1 MRNVFYFLAAILA
14 FAAAYYYYQDVSEQ
28 TATVQKLRLVAEDG
42 LVIEAGTEV
51 DDEFIEK
58 YIVSQKLPRSLAGEF
73 QWALDDTPA
82 VRINLRERVFGQD
95 VQSGSFLQRAHFFL
109 AQENAFARRI
119 REGNRAFSIP
129 VKSGHAVENFI
140 TPGARVDVIGTFG
153 EVGTTVVSRRILEN
167 VEVMAVGGID
177 SRGEFETLDR
187 PVYDSITLQARAE
200 DVERYLAEAENMTGE
215 LTLVLRNPCEN
226 ADDCVGSGGAT
237 Q

>member
-28 TATVQKLRLVAEDG
+28 TATVRKLRLAAEDG
-42 LVIEAGTEV
+42 LVIEAGTVV
-51 DDEFIEK
+51 DEAFIDT
-58 YIVSQKLPRSLAGEF
+58 YIVSQELPRSLAPEF

-82 VRINLRERVFGQD
+82 TRINLRDRVFGQD
-95 VQSGSFLQRAHFFL
+95 LPSGSFLQAAHFFVT
-109 AQENAFARRI
+109 QENAFARRI

-140 TPGARVDVIGTFG
+140 TPGSRVDVIGTFG
-153 EVGTTVVSRRILEN
+153 DPQQTVVARRILEN
-167 VEVMAVGGID
+167 VEVMAVGNID
-177 SRGEFETLDR
+177 SRGEFENLDR
-187 PVYDSITLQARAE
+187 PEYDSVTIQASAE
-200 DVERYLAEAENMTGE
+200 DVDRYLAEAGNLAGD

-226 ADDCVGSGGAT
+226 VDDCVGSTGVT